1 MRMLYWT
8 REEFPTYRV
17 DIDVLF
23 GRELIGRGHAIDFV
37 MQAASPD
44 IVPGPH
50 LWRGRTVYVGP
61 TATGSVAAR
70 FARHALGLWHDLRS
84 LRLAR
89 RDRYQAL
96 QVRDKFVIAA
106 IAQWVARRR
115 GMKFFFWLSFPYP
128 EADRERARTG
138 ETRFPFFA
146 NLRGIVSG
154 WLLYRWIVPRAD
166 QVFVQSERMKQDFIQ
181 QGCSGRNLTPVPMGV
196 DLSDTPQRGPGP
208 AQRPASPVVL
218 GYLGALNADRHPEVL
233 IEMLALLRAEG
244 HAVTLLLVGDAS
256 EPGDRRRLEQRVGEL
271 CLTEA
276 VEITGMLPRAQAL
289 LRMQEVDI
297 ALSPYYP
304 APILLSTS
312 PTKLVEYLALGLP
325 VVASEHP
332 EQRLILHMSHAGIC
346 APWGA
351 RHFARSVRWLLR
363 RTRAQRAKIGA
374 QGRAWVEAHRTYDRI
389 ADNLERRYRELMNA

>member
-50 LWRGRTVYVGP
+50 LWRGRTVYVGR

-70 FARHALGLWHDLRS
+70 FAKHALALWHDLRS
-84 LRLAR
+84 LHLAR
-89 RDRYQAL
+89 RDHYQAL

-115 GMKFFFWLSFPYP
+115 GMKFFFWISFPYP
-128 EADRERARTG
+128 EADREHARTG

-166 QVFVQSERMKQDFIQ
+166 QVFVQSERMRQDFIR

-196 DLSDTPQRGPGP
+196 DLSDTPQPNCG
-208 AQRPASPVVL
+208 ATRPAGPVVL

-244 HAVTLLLVGDAS
+244 HAVKLLLVGDAS
-256 EPGDRRRLEQRVGEL
+256 EPGDRQCLEQRVREL
-271 CLTEA
+271 GVAEA

-332 EQRLILHMSHAGIC
+332 EQRLILHLSRSGVC

-351 RHFARSVRWLLR
+351 RYFARAVRWLLR
-363 RTRAQRAKIGA
+363 RTQAQRLDMGA
-374 QGRAWVEAHRTYDRI
+374 RGRVWVEANRTYDRI
-389 ADNLERRYRELMNA
+389 ADNLERQYRELMNA